1 MKSIDKDIDE
11 PAAKIVPSL
20 GGNRAVITVDGETIS
35 IPLKHWGYI
44 KSEISDAVSNLHFDM
59 ICNESEADKVKRRDA
74 ATAYCNELK
83 ESSLDKPSDFI
94 EKIKDGKSA
103 REFSKLYEQ
112 TPNIDFN
119 ACDMINDAMKKAYF
133 HVENISFD
141 SVSSVNGAI
150 GLIRKYVANGR
161 EIVLV
166 INKDSCDHPK
176 IRYDGLPAGLTPN
189 HKELLKVHGARVVIA
204 KNEPF
209 DTQATTEKTTVNLDK
224 NMPRNI
230 FSIRVLHSGEDGQW
244 LLSS

>member
-44 KSEISDAVSNLHFDM
+44 KSEIDDAVSNLHFDM

-74 ATAYCNELK
+74 AMAYYNELV
-83 ESSLDKPSDFI
+83 EWRSDLHKTNFS
-94 EKIKDGKSA
+94 KSA
-103 REFSKLYEQ
+103 HEFSKLYEQ

-244 LLSS
+244 LLLS

>member
-74 ATAYCNELK
+74 AMAYYNELVEWRSDLHK
-83 ESSLDKPSDFI
+83 TNFSKSSH
-94 EKIKDGKSA
+94 
-103 REFSKLYEQ
+103 EFSKLYEQ

-244 LLSS
+244 LLLS

>member
-74 ATAYCNELK
+74 AMAYYNELVEWRSDLHK
-83 ESSLDKPSDFI
+83 TNFSKSSH
-94 EKIKDGKSA
+94 
-103 REFSKLYEQ
+103 EFSKLYEQ

-230 FSIRVLHSGEDGQW
+230 FSIRVLHSGVDGQW
-244 LLSS
+244 LLLS